1 MKKNYKSNLSIFPFK
16 KNIVSL
22 LLIMKLFS
30 IQICLIL
37 LSGNFTFGQFK
48 EDADALNSFP
58 ILNIGNSVSPSLFS
72 PNRLQMNHGFNFSI
86 NSFNGKAYN
95 TNSYTNTLS
104 FILKPNLLLQSN
116 FTLFQ
121 VPGNLVQQSEIGYD
135 LSLTYKPTQN
145 SIFQFSIQKYPFPY
159 RHNSNSNILRYYN

>member
-1 MKKNYKSNLSIFPFK
+1 LKKNYKSNLSIFPFK

-37 LSGNFTFGQFK
+37 LSGNFIFGQFK
-48 EDADALNSFP
+48 KDADALNSFP
-58 ILNIGNSVSPSLFS
+58 NLNIGNSVSPSLFS
-72 PNRLQMNHGFNFSI
+72 PDRLQMNHGFNFSI
-86 NSFNGKAYN
+86 NSLGGKAYN
-95 TNSYTNTLS
+95 SSSYTNTLS
-104 FILKPNLLLQSN
+104 YILKPNILLQSN

-121 VPGNLVQQSEIGYD
+121 VPGNLAQQSEIGYD

-145 SIFQFSIQKYPFPY
+145 SIFQFSIERYPFPY
-159 RHNSNSNILRYYN
+159 RHLSYSNILRNYN

>member
-1 MKKNYKSNLSIFPFK
+1 
-16 KNIVSL
+16 
-22 LLIMKLFS
+22 MKLFS